1 MSMIRADHLTF
12 SYAGAQPVFEDVGFV
27 IDTEWKL
34 ALVGRNGRGKTTL
47 LQLLAGRYAYS
58 GNIHASV
65 RFSYFPCEI
74 QDGSCPTREVLQTI
88 APFAQEW
95 EMLRELSWLAL
106 DEEVLDRPF
115 DTLSQGEQTKVQLA
129 ALFLDEDSFQLIDE
143 PTNHLDARSRSL
155 VAAYLKRKR
164 GFILVCH
171 DRLVLDA
178 CTDHIMALGRDGIE
192 ICRGSYSAWLE
203 NVQRRQND
211 EEVQNEQLKKDIRRL
226 REAVRRTSG
235 WSDQVE
241 ASKHGAAD
249 KGYVGHKAAKMMKRS
264 KAIEARCEEAI
275 AEKRSLLRHV
285 ERMDELKISPLSH
298 HSDVLVRL
306 NDVAPCYEGRM
317 VCAPLSAKIRQGER
331 VCLSGRNGCGK
342 SSLLKVIMGEQIA
355 HTGTVELASGLVISC
370 VPQDASFLCG
380 LPGAYAKQLGIDE
393 SLFKALLRKMGFA
406 RADFE
411 QEMSG
416 YSDGQKKKVLIAGS
430 LCQQAH
436 LYIWDEPLNFIDI
449 ESRMQIES
457 LLRRYAPTML
467 IVEHDQAFQEQIDGR
482 ILQMHAGKE
491 EQE

>member
-1 MSMIRADHLTF
+1 M
-12 SYAGAQPVFEDVGFV
+12 
-27 IDTEWKL
+27 
-34 ALVGRNGRGKTTL
+34 
-47 LQLLAGRYAYS
+47 
-58 GNIHASV
+58 
-65 RFSYFPCEI
+65 
-74 QDGSCPTREVLQTI
+74 
-88 APFAQEW
+88 
-95 EMLRELSWLAL
+95 
-106 DEEVLDRPF
+106 
-115 DTLSQGEQTKVQLA
+115 
-129 ALFLDEDSFQLIDE
+129 
-143 PTNHLDARSRSL
+143 
-155 VAAYLKRKR
+155 
-164 GFILVCH
+164 
-171 DRLVLDA
+171 
-178 CTDHIMALGRDGIE
+178 
-192 ICRGSYSAWLE
+192 
-203 NVQRRQND
+203 QRRQND

-226 REAVRRTSG
+226 REAARRTSG

-241 ASKHGAAD
+241 ASKRGAAD

-416 YSDGQKKKVLIAGS
+416 YSDGRKKKVLIAGS

-491 EQE
+491 DQE

>member
-58 GNIHASV
+58 GNIHASI

-74 QDGSCPTREVLQTI
+74 QDGSCLTREVLQTI

-171 DRLVLDA
+171 DRQVLDA

-226 REAVRRTSG
+226 REAARRTSG

-241 ASKHGAAD
+241 ASKRGAAD

-264 KAIEARCEEAI
+264 KAIEARCEAAI

-317 VCAPLSAKIRQGER
+317 VCAPPQCKDPAERTRVSERAERLRQ
-331 VCLSGRNGCGK
+331 
-342 SSLLKVIMGEQIA
+342 EQPA
-355 HTGTVELASGLVISC
+355 EGDHG
-370 VPQDASFLCG
+370 
-380 LPGAYAKQLGIDE
+380 
-393 SLFKALLRKMGFA
+393 
-406 RADFE
+406 RADRAHRHGGADVRIGHF
-411 QEMSG
+411 
-416 YSDGQKKKVLIAGS
+416 LRPAGRFLS
-430 LCQQAH
+430 LRPA
-436 LYIWDEPLNFIDI
+436 
-449 ESRMQIES
+449 
-457 LLRRYAPTML
+457 
-467 IVEHDQAFQEQIDGR
+467 GR
-482 ILQMHAGKE
+482 IRKAAGHRRKPVQGAAAE
-491 EQE
+491 DGLCARRL

>member
-1 MSMIRADHLTF
+1 
-12 SYAGAQPVFEDVGFV
+12 
-27 IDTEWKL
+27 
-34 ALVGRNGRGKTTL
+34 
-47 LQLLAGRYAYS
+47 
-58 GNIHASV
+58 
-65 RFSYFPCEI
+65 
-74 QDGSCPTREVLQTI
+74 
-88 APFAQEW
+88 
-95 EMLRELSWLAL
+95 MLRELSWLAL

-171 DRLVLDA
+171 DRQVLDA
-178 CTDHIMALGRDGIE
+178 CTDHIMVLGRDGIE

-226 REAVRRTSG
+226 REAARRTSG

-241 ASKHGAAD
+241 ASKRGAAD

-457 LLRRYAPTML
+457 LLRIYAPTML

-491 EQE
+491 DQE